1 MIYINEYT
9 GQKFNSAAEC
19 EKSEK
24 EFLELQERA
33 KEKARLDKAKR
44 EAEKKKKEEEEKAKK
59 ERVRDAY
66 KEALEATDKATAAIE
81 AYIDM
86 CRKEGYHVNSAF
98 DFSPLM
104 KFIFEV

>member
-9 GQKFNSAAEC
+9 GQKFANAADC

-24 EFLELQERA
+24 KWLEDRA
-33 KEKARLDKAKR
+33 KAEEKARLDKAKR

-59 ERVRDAY
+59 EQIKAAY
-66 KEALEATDKATAAIE
+66 KKAVEATDKATEEIE
-81 AYIDM
+81 NYLTL
-86 CRKEGYHVNSAF
+86 CEKLGYHVNGSF

-104 KFIFEV
+104 KLIFDL